1 MTSIFTL
8 MIRRCGLNQ
17 RQASQ
22 VIGVSIDTIKSW
34 CNGRVNIPAYA
45 ADRLH
50 EYRCQ
55 ISARIEE
62 IRADPEHYF
71 SEHRNA
77 LHNNHITANALAL
90 FLLER
95 E

>member
-1 MTSIFTL
+1 
-8 MIRRCGLNQ
+8 MIRQCGLNQ
-17 RQASQ
+17 RQASE

-34 CNGRVNIPAYA
+34 CNGRAKIPAYA

-50 EYRCQ
+50 EYRQ
-55 ISARIEE
+55 RISARIEE
-62 IRADPEHYF
+62 IRDDPEHYF
-71 SEHRNA
+71 SEHQKALRND
-77 LHNNHITANALAL
+77 HITASALAL

>member
-1 MTSIFTL
+1 M
-8 MIRRCGLNQ
+8 
-17 RQASQ
+17 
-22 VIGVSIDTIKSW
+22 SIDTIKSW
-34 CNGRVNIPAYA
+34 CNGRAKIPPYA

-50 EYRCQ
+50 EYRRQ

-62 IRADPEHYF
+62 IRAEPDRYF
-71 SEHRNA
+71 SEHRNG
-77 LHNNHITANALAL
+77 LINDHITLSALAL